1 MTTKTM
7 EEAYF
12 LAVADL
18 VAAVPGI
25 DAEAAARVVTS
36 ITYLVLATI
45 NETLIEELQD
55 ANHH

>member
-1 MTTKTM
+1 MTKTM

-36 ITYLVLATI
+36 ISDLVLATI
-45 NETLIEELQD
+45 NETLLEEFPHAD
-55 ANHH
+55 HH